1 MLSSIFLNNF
11 IFRSNQIWSY
21 SISTHETL
29 QTTKLKKQDLHIF
42 IPKDDKNITD
52 LVKFFQKRPKSSQEF
67 WLIDISFWNTLDSA
81 YRDFSQLKLA
91 LNVDFYLYMI
101 YEHGFSKPMIH
112 FWEIYQI
119 HELMPKSIFYLGKWS
134 ENYGIEIQ
142 TPNKWD
148 RRKDLQVKLH
158 SVENQGF
165 FCRPDFPRN
174 QFWSFW
180 KIKKCNFCSF

>member
-1 MLSSIFLNNF
+1 MV
-11 IFRSNQIWSY
+11 
-21 SISTHETL
+21 
-29 QTTKLKKQDLHIF
+29 KL
-42 IPKDDKNITD
+42 
-52 LVKFFQKRPKSSQEF
+52 FQKRPKSSQEF
-67 WLIDISFWNTLDSA
+67 WLIDISSWNTLDSA
-81 YRDFSQLKLA
+81 YKDFSQLKLP

-101 YEHGFSKPMIH
+101 YENGFFTPVIH

-158 SVENQGF
+158 SVENQGI
-165 FCRPDFPRN
+165 FCRSDFP
-174 QFWSFW
+174 
-180 KIKKCNFCSF
+180 